1 MEQRTSIS
9 LQTPAFMKRLVF
21 LFLLVITQYSFAQ
34 QLFQLAPPLLKYKSV
49 FFQDKTTLEIKF
61 AQPGAEIRYTI
72 NGNEPT
78 EKDLL
83 YTKPLVI
90 TGKRVTIKAKAIGKD
105 FLPSETVSVKFMKT
119 GKAIQQIN
127 FTTPHP
133 KYTTNNKN
141 LLNDHVGGNTNY
153 SSGTWLGYDRDTVEV
168 DIELKKKETINGVLV
183 DILQNESSWI
193 FLPEQILLYY
203 YDEAQKSY
211 LPLGKETFFNEGP
224 SPKQCDAR
232 EIIPKRTI
240 KTNMLKLVLHPLK
253 KIPAWHPGKDNH
265 AWLFID
271 EIQVY

>member
-1 MEQRTSIS
+1 MEQRAGIS

-21 LFLLVITQYSFAQ
+21 LFLLFITQCSFAQ
-34 QLFQLAPPLLKYKSV
+34 QLFQLATPLLKYQSV
-49 FFQDKTTLEIKF
+49 FFHDKTTLEIKF
-61 AQPGAEIRYTI
+61 EQPGAEIRYTI
-72 NGNEPT
+72 NGNEPS

-105 FLPSETVSVKFMKT
+105 FLPSETVSVKFMKI
-119 GKAIQQIN
+119 GKAIQEIS
-127 FTTPHP
+127 FTEPHP
-133 KYTTNNKN
+133 TYTAKNMN
-141 LLNDHVGGNTNY
+141 LLNDQVGGNTNY
-153 SSGTWLGYDRDTVEV
+153 SSGAWLGYDRDTVEV
-168 DIELKKKETINGVLV
+168 DILLKKKETIKGVLV

-193 FLPEQILLYY
+193 FLPEQMLLYY
-203 YDEAQKSY
+203 YDEAQKNY
-211 LPLGKETFFNEGP
+211 LPLGKETFFSEAP

-240 KTNMLKLVLHPLK
+240 KTDKLKLVLYPLK

>member
-1 MEQRTSIS
+1 MEQRTSVS
-9 LQTPAFMKRLVF
+9 LQTPAFMKRVAF
-21 LFLLVITQYSFAQ
+21 LFLLAITQYSFAQ
-34 QLFQLAPPLLKYKSV
+34 QLFQLAPPLLNYRSV

-61 AQPGAEIRYTI
+61 EQPGAEVRYTI

-78 EKDLL
+78 AKDRL
-83 YTKPLVI
+83 YTKPIVI
-90 TGKRVTIKAKAIGKD
+90 AGKRTSIKAKAMGTD
-105 FLPSETVSVKFMKT
+105 FLPSETVSVEFIKT

-127 FTTPHP
+127 FSAPNP

-141 LLNDHVGGNTNY
+141 ILNDQMGGNTNF
-153 SSGTWLGYDRDTVEV
+153 SSGAWLGYDSDTVEI
-168 DIELKKKETINGVLV
+168 DIVLKKKETINAVLL
-183 DILQNESSWI
+183 DLLQNESSWI

-211 LPLGKETFFNEGP
+211 LPLGKETFFSEGP

-240 KTNMLKLVLHPLK
+240 KTNMLKLVLYPLK